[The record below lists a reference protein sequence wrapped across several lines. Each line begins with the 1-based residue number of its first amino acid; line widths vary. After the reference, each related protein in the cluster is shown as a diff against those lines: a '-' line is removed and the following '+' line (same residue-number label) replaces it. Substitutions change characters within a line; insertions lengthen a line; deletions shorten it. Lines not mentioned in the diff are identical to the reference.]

1 MDLSAIKA
9 EYETTAKKCLLER
22 DTVCE
27 RLAQDDFSPRPPRIL
42 FCPPFALRYV
52 VCPSSPQTT
61 ISTPDLIKPDMKSKS
76 YPAMSCASSTTMTSN
91 RRPILSSTTPSL
103 HWLQCKASSGNLAT

>member
-27 RLAQDDFSPRPPRIL
+27 RLTQDDFSPRPPRIL
-42 FCPPFALRYV
+42 FCPPIRTQIRRLPLIAADD
-52 VCPSSPQTT
+52 
-61 ISTPDLIKPDMKSKS
+61 DLD
-76 YPAMSCASSTTMTSN
+76 A
-91 RRPILSSTTPSL
+91 
-103 HWLQCKASSGNLAT
+103 